1 MSSKKTISNSFN
13 VNTVEDGESPYFA
26 DLDNE
31 MDSVLCNASG
41 YTTSEQAL
49 TTNINYVKGIT
60 SLKPYTS
67 IVCSIDGVDLS
78 SSYVEESSPR
88 NTFKASVNTNTGAVV
103 ITVRNNKSVDKV
115 VVNIAV
121 TADGQTQNLVFTI
134 NGVRSGA
141 NGADAVILS
150 LVPSVNEI
158 VKKKDGTY
166 SPTANTYITCA
177 VKKRVGNGTISDAP
191 SSEYTLKYIL
201 NETGGEQTY
210 SSTAI
215 KASDVTKNVVFILYD
230 KAGTPNVLDRETVGL
245 ITDGEDS
252 PVASANPATI
262 SVPVTGGAT
271 SKVISAVSQSIS
283 FGLTVGN
290 SAATLT
296 GVVNVTVPTGVTVT
310 TSGNTKT
317 ISVAKDALESN
328 IKGGVVFRVKGTYN
342 GKPYYALIT
351 IALVCAH
358 RGLTG
363 DTGKMGR
370 FPYFAAIWDSSDS
383 TQLFTADDTKT
394 PFFAVL
400 ESGQYHYYVYKGNS
414 NFADKSMNWINSF
427 IGAPSSSN
435 DKYEIMYDD
444 FSYIITKCIF
454 GEYAHFGAS
463 IINGDF
469 FISQYGYM
477 RGFGEEH
484 VSITDGS
491 QYMNMEANDPYGEGD
506 LFNDQT
512 KFLLN
517 NGGLQTSINDS
528 SWTSIITIEDITLSA
543 SKYYTLQCDAV
554 PTAANGDTISV
565 KIVSGSTDIAQTQA
579 ICYYPSGGECYILF
593 KPTTSVSTFTVKAK
607 SSSNYMT
614 VKGLYIREAQFVPNV
629 CIDMLRGKLA
639 ANDIIAR
646 GKLCMDSAYYENNIM
661 LYNDRRITVKNESM
675 ICLSDQAYNTD
686 VVLPSPS
693 SCQGRQIEIF
703 SMSPSWTLRWSGA
716 TWNDYFLNPYDSNG
730 TPPAMKQWGNGN
742 GTALE
747 SHTQYLR
754 LYSNG
759 SAWVV
764 LCVNWGYTQ

>member
-1 MSSKKTISNSFN
+1 MGARKSISNSFN
-13 VNTVEDGESPYFA
+13 VNTIEDGESPYFA

-78 SSYVEESSPR
+78 SSYVEEASPR
-88 NTFKASVNTNTGAVV
+88 STFKASVNLNTGAVV
-103 ITVRNNKSVDKV
+103 ITVRNNKSVEKV
-115 VVNIAV
+115 VVDIAV
-121 TADGQTQNLVFTI
+121 TADGQTRNLSFTI
-134 NGVRSGA
+134 NGIRPGA
-141 NGADAVILS
+141 NGTDAVILS

-245 ITDGEDS
+245 ITDGNDS
-252 PVASANPATI
+252 AVATAVPSAI
-262 SVPVTGGAT
+262 SVPCTGDAI
-271 SKVISAVSQSIS
+271 SKVISAVSQDIS
-283 FGLTVGN
+283 FGMYVGN
-290 SAATLT
+290 NAATVSSVLAI
-296 GVVNVTVPTGVTVT
+296 TVPSGVTVT
-310 TSGNTKT
+310 SSGNTRT
-317 ISVAKDALESN
+317 ITVAQNALESSIN
-328 IKGGVVFRVKGTYN
+328 GGVVFRVDGTYG
-342 GKPYYALIT
+342 GKTFSSFVT
-351 IALVCAH
+351 IALVCAR
-358 RGLTG
+358 RGAQG
-363 DTGKMGR
+363 NMGR
-370 FPYFAAIWDSSDS
+370 FPYFAAIWNDQDS

-400 ESGQYHYYVYKGNS
+400 ERGQYHYYVYKGET
-414 NFADKSMNWINSF
+414 NFADKSMNWLNSST
-427 IGAPSSSN
+427 IGAPSSKN
-435 DKYEIMYDD
+435 NNYEMMYDD
-444 FSYIITKCIF
+444 FSYIITRCIF
-454 GEYAHFGAS
+454 GDYAHFGAS

-469 FISQYGYM
+469 LISQYGYM

-512 KFLLN
+512 KFLYN
-517 NGGLQTSINDS
+517 NGSLVLEVNPEQWMTLVTINK
-528 SWTSIITIEDITLSA
+528 TISA
-543 SKYYTLQCDAV
+543 NKYYTLMCEGESMRNV
-554 PTAANGDTISV
+554 GDTLRVKVTANSV
-565 KIVSGSTDIAQTQA
+565 DIAEAQGF
-579 ICYYPSGGECYILF
+579 CMPSGGYVYMIF
-593 KPTTSVSTFTVKAK
+593 KPTANATSFTVKACV
-607 SSSNYMT
+607 SNSQNADDIQIQ
-614 VKGLYIREAQFVPNV
+614 GLYVREAQFVPNV

-661 LYNDRRITVKNESM
+661 LYNDRRITVKNESF
-675 ICLSDQAYNTD
+675 ICLSDQASNID

-703 SMSPSWTLRWSGA
+703 TMSPSWTLRWNGA
-716 TWNDYFLNPYDSNG
+716 TGNDYFLNPYDSNG
-730 TPPAMKQWGNGN
+730 TPPAMAHWGNGN
-742 GTALE
+742 GKSLE

-764 LCVNWGYTQ
+764 LCVNWEYTQ

>member
-41 YTTSEQAL
+41 YTTSEQTL
-49 TTNINYVKGIT
+49 NTTVNFSKGIT

-67 IVCSIDGVDLS
+67 ISCSIEGVTLGT
-78 SSYVEESSPR
+78 SYVEEASPR
-88 NTFKASVNTNTGAVV
+88 STFKASVNLNTGAVT

-121 TADGQTQNLVFTI
+121 TADGQTRNLSFTI
-134 NGVRSGA
+134 NGVKPGA
-141 NGADAVILS
+141 NGTDAVILS

-230 KAGTPNVLDRETVGL
+230 KAGTPNILDRETVGL
-245 ITDGEDS
+245 ITDGDDVAIALVS
-252 PVASANPATI
+252 PDKI
-262 SVPVTGGAT
+262 SVPCNANGRVAAALSADIELSLKVGTHNATVSSVTYG
-271 SKVISAVSQSIS
+271 
-283 FGLTVGN
+283 
-290 SAATLT
+290 TL
-296 GVVNVTVPTGVTVT
+296 PTGVTIQGRYTNAFTINIGT
-310 TSGNTKT
+310 TATASGLANGITFTVNGYYPNNTKT
-317 ISVAKDALESN
+317 YSATV
-328 IKGGVVFRVKGTYN
+328 
-342 GKPYYALIT
+342 T
-351 IALVCAH
+351 IALIGAL
-358 RGLTG
+358 RGSVG
-363 DTGKMGR
+363 RMGR
-370 FPYFAAIWDSSDS
+370 FPYFAAIWNNQDS
-383 TQLFTADDTKT
+383 TQLFTADDTKA

-400 ESGQYHYYVYKGNS
+400 ENGQYHYYVYKGET
-414 NFADKSMNWINSF
+414 NFSDKSMNWLYSNLQ
-427 IGAPSSSN
+427 GDPSSSN
-435 DKYEIMYDD
+435 PYYEIMYDD
-444 FSYIITKCIF
+444 FSYIITRCIF
-454 GEYAHFGAS
+454 GDYAHFGAS

-469 FISQYGYM
+469 LISQYGYM

-512 KFLLN
+512 KFLCN
-517 NGGLQTSINDS
+517 KGGLQTSINDS
-528 SWTSIITIEDITLSA
+528 SWISIITIEDITLSA

-565 KIVSGSTDIAQTQA
+565 KIVSGSTDIAQAQA

-593 KPTTSVSTFTVKAK
+593 KPTTTVSSFTVKAK

-703 SMSPSWTLRWSGA
+703 SMSSSWTLRWNGA
-716 TWNDYFLNPYDSNG
+716 TSYDYFLNPYDSNG
-730 TPPAMKQWGNGN
+730 TPPAMAHWGNGN
-742 GTALE
+742 GMALE